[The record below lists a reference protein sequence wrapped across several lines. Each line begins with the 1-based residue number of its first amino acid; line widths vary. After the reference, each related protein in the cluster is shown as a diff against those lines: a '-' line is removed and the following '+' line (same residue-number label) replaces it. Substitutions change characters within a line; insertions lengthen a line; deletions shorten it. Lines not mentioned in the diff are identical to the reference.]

1 MKPIF
6 SLFFL
11 VIILKAHPINPLL
24 EPLYFPSYAQFLNLE
39 PHFIVKKKRAYR
51 PFQWG
56 NTIIIKRHDL
66 EERQSNQPSDI
77 FRQNAEINV
86 SSQMFLKGM
95 SSASS
100 RIMIDSAAQSSA
112 AQ

>member
-11 VIILKAHPINPLL
+11 LMVLKAHPINPLL
-24 EPLYFPSYAQFLNLE
+24 EPLYFPSYTQFLDLE
-39 PHFIVKKKRAYR
+39 PHFVIKKKRAYR

-86 SSQMFLKGM
+86 SSQTFLRGM
-95 SSASS
+95 SNASS
-100 RIMIDSAAQSSA
+100 RIALDSATQ
-112 AQ
+112 

>member
-1 MKPIF
+1 MKAIF

-11 VIILKAHPINPLL
+11 LMVLKAHPINPLL
-24 EPLYFPSYAQFLNLE
+24 EPLYFPNYAQFLNLE
-39 PHFIVKKKRAYR
+39 SHFVIKKKRAYK

-100 RIMIDSAAQSSA
+100 RITLD
-112 AQ
+112 

>member
-1 MKPIF
+1 MKAIF

-11 VIILKAHPINPLL
+11 VIVLKAHPINPLL

-39 PHFIVKKKRAYR
+39 PHIKKKRAYR

-86 SSQMFLKGM
+86 SSQTFLRGM

-100 RIMIDSAAQSSA
+100 RIVIDSVAQ
-112 AQ
+112 

>member
-1 MKPIF
+1 MKAIF

-11 VIILKAHPINPLL
+11 LIVLKANPINPLL

-39 PHFIVKKKRAYR
+39 PHFVIKKKHAYR

-86 SSQMFLKGM
+86 SSQTFLRGM
-95 SSASS
+95 SSNFS
-100 RIMIDSAAQSSA
+100 RIVIDSAAQ
-112 AQ
+112 

>member
-1 MKPIF
+1 MKTIF

-11 VIILKAHPINPLL
+11 LMVLKAHPINPLL
-24 EPLYFPSYAQFLNLE
+24 EPLYFPNYAQFLNLE
-39 PHFIVKKKRAYR
+39 PHFIIKKKHAYR

-95 SSASS
+95 SNASS
-100 RIMIDSAAQSSA
+100 QIALD
-112 AQ
+112 

>member
-11 VIILKAHPINPLL
+11 LMVLKAHPINPLL
-24 EPLYFPSYAQFLNLE
+24 EPLYFPSYTQFLNLE
-39 PHFIVKKKRAYR
+39 PHFVIKKKRAYR

-95 SSASS
+95 SNASS
-100 RIMIDSAAQSSA
+100 RIALDSAAQ
-112 AQ
+112 

>member
-1 MKPIF
+1 M
-6 SLFFL
+6 
-11 VIILKAHPINPLL
+11 VLKAHPINPLL
-24 EPLYFPSYAQFLNLE
+24 EPLYFPSYTQFLNLE
-39 PHFIVKKKRAYR
+39 PHFVIQKKHTYK

-86 SSQMFLKGM
+86 SSQTFLRGM
-95 SSASS
+95 SNASS
-100 RIMIDSAAQSSA
+100 RIALDSTAQ
-112 AQ
+112 

>member
-6 SLFFL
+6 NLFFL
-11 VIILKAHPINPLL
+11 LMVLKAHPINPLL
-24 EPLYFPSYAQFLNLE
+24 EPLYFPNYAQFLNLE
-39 PHFIVKKKRAYR
+39 PHFIVKKKHAYR

-86 SSQMFLKGM
+86 SFQTFLRGM
-95 SSASS
+95 SSVSS
-100 RIMIDSAAQSSA
+100 
-112 AQ
+112 

>member
-1 MKPIF
+1 MKAIF

-11 VIILKAHPINPLL
+11 FIVLKANPINPLL

-39 PHFIVKKKRAYR
+39 PHFIVKKKRTYR
-51 PFQWG
+51 LFQWG

-66 EERQSNQPSDI
+66 EEHQSNQPSDI

-86 SSQMFLKGM
+86 SSQTFLRGM
-95 SSASS
+95 SNASS
-100 RIMIDSAAQSSA
+100 RIALDSAAQ
-112 AQ
+112 

>member
-11 VIILKAHPINPLL
+11 VIVLKAHPINPLL
-24 EPLYFPSYAQFLNLE
+24 EPLYFPNYAQFLNLE
-39 PHFIVKKKRAYR
+39 PHFIIKKKRAYR

-86 SSQMFLKGM
+86 SSQMFLKGI
-95 SSASS
+95 SNASS
-100 RIMIDSAAQSSA
+100 QIALDSAAQ
-112 AQ
+112 

>member
-1 MKPIF
+1 MKAIF

-11 VIILKAHPINPLL
+11 LMVLKAHPINPLL
-24 EPLYFPSYAQFLNLE
+24 EPLYFPSYTQFLNLE
-39 PHFIVKKKRAYR
+39 PHFVIQKKRAYK

-86 SSQMFLKGM
+86 SSQTFLRGM
-95 SSASS
+95 SNASS
-100 RIMIDSAAQSSA
+100 RIALDSAAQ
-112 AQ
+112 

>member
-11 VIILKAHPINPLL
+11 LMVLKAHPINPLL

-39 PHFIVKKKRAYR
+39 SHFIVKKKRAYR

-86 SSQMFLKGM
+86 SFQTFLRGISSVSSQIAL
-95 SSASS
+95 
-100 RIMIDSAAQSSA
+100 DSAAQ
-112 AQ
+112 

>member
-11 VIILKAHPINPLL
+11 LMVLKAHPINPLL
-24 EPLYFPSYAQFLNLE
+24 EPLYFPNYAQFLNLE
-39 PHFIVKKKRAYR
+39 PHFIIKKKHAYR

-86 SSQMFLKGM
+86 SFQTFLRGI

-100 RIMIDSAAQSSA
+100 RIALDSAAQ
-112 AQ
+112 

>member
-11 VIILKAHPINPLL
+11 IIILKAHPINPLL

>member
-1 MKPIF
+1 MKIIF

-11 VIILKAHPINPLL
+11 LMVLKAHPINPLL

-39 PHFIVKKKRAYR
+39 PHFIIKKKRAYR

-95 SSASS
+95 SNASS
-100 RIMIDSAAQSSA
+100 RIALDSAAQ
-112 AQ
+112 

>member
-1 MKPIF
+1 M
-6 SLFFL
+6 
-11 VIILKAHPINPLL
+11 VLKAHPINPLL

-39 PHFIVKKKRAYR
+39 PHFVIKKKHAYR

-86 SSQMFLKGM
+86 SSQTFLREM
-95 SSASS
+95 SSVSS
-100 RIMIDSAAQSSA
+100 QIAFDSAAQ
-112 AQ
+112 

>member
-1 MKPIF
+1 M
-6 SLFFL
+6 
-11 VIILKAHPINPLL
+11 VLKAHPINPLL
-24 EPLYFPSYAQFLNLE
+24 KPLYFPSYAQFLNLE
-39 PHFIVKKKRAYR
+39 SHFVVKKKRTYR

-86 SSQMFLKGM
+86 SSQTFLRGM
-95 SSASS
+95 SSNFS
-100 RIMIDSAAQSSA
+100 RIVIDSAAQ
-112 AQ
+112 

>member
-11 VIILKAHPINPLL
+11 LMVLKAHPINPLL
-24 EPLYFPSYAQFLNLE
+24 EPLYFPNYAQFLNLE
-39 PHFIVKKKRAYR
+39 PHFVVKKKHAYR

-86 SSQMFLKGM
+86 SSQTFLRGM

-100 RIMIDSAAQSSA
+100 RTALDSAAQ
-112 AQ
+112 

>member
-1 MKPIF
+1 M
-6 SLFFL
+6 
-11 VIILKAHPINPLL
+11 VLKAHPINPLL
-24 EPLYFPSYAQFLNLE
+24 EPLFFPSYTQFLDLE
-39 PHFIVKKKRAYR
+39 PHFVIKKKRAYR

-86 SSQMFLKGM
+86 SSQMFLKEM
-95 SSASS
+95 SSVSS
-100 RIMIDSAAQSSA
+100 
-112 AQ
+112 

>member
-1 MKPIF
+1 MKAIF
-6 SLFFL
+6 NLFFL
-11 VIILKAHPINPLL
+11 LMVLKANPINPLL

-86 SSQMFLKGM
+86 SSQTFLRGM
-95 SSASS
+95 SNASS
-100 RIMIDSAAQSSA
+100 QIALDSAAQ
-112 AQ
+112 

>member
-11 VIILKAHPINPLL
+11 LMVLKAHPINPLL
-24 EPLYFPSYAQFLNLE
+24 EPLYFPSYVQFLNLE
-39 PHFIVKKKRAYR
+39 PHFVIKKKRAYR

-86 SSQMFLKGM
+86 SSQTFLRGM
-95 SSASS
+95 SNASS
-100 RIMIDSAAQSSA
+100 RTALDSAAQ
-112 AQ
+112 

>member
-1 MKPIF
+1 M
-6 SLFFL
+6 
-11 VIILKAHPINPLL
+11 KAHPINPLL

-39 PHFIVKKKRAYR
+39 SHFAIKKKRAYR

-86 SSQMFLKGM
+86 SFQTFLRGM
-95 SSASS
+95 SSISS
-100 RIMIDSAAQSSA
+100 RIALDSAAQ
-112 AQ
+112 

>member
-11 VIILKAHPINPLL
+11 LMVLKAHPINPLL

-86 SSQMFLKGM
+86 SSQTFLRGM

-100 RIMIDSAAQSSA
+100 QIVLNSAAQ
-112 AQ
+112 

>member
-6 SLFFL
+6 NLFFL
-11 VIILKAHPINPLL
+11 LMVLKAHPINPLL

-39 PHFIVKKKRAYR
+39 PHFIIKKKRAYR

-86 SSQMFLKGM
+86 SSQTFLRGM

-100 RIMIDSAAQSSA
+100 RTALDSAAQ
-112 AQ
+112 

>member
-1 MKPIF
+1 MKTIF

-11 VIILKAHPINPLL
+11 LITLKAHPINPLL
-24 EPLYFPSYAQFLNLE
+24 EPLFFPSYTQFLDLE
-39 PHFIVKKKRAYR
+39 PHFIIKKKHAYR

-86 SSQMFLKGM
+86 SSQTFLRGM
-95 SSASS
+95 SSTYS
-100 RIMIDSAAQSSA
+100 RIVIDSAAQ
-112 AQ
+112 

>member
-1 MKPIF
+1 MKAIF

-11 VIILKAHPINPLL
+11 VIVLKAHPINPLL

-39 PHFIVKKKRAYR
+39 PHFIVKKKRAYK

-86 SSQMFLKGM
+86 SFQTFLRGM

-100 RIMIDSAAQSSA
+100 RTALDSAAQ
-112 AQ
+112 

>member
-1 MKPIF
+1 MKTIF

-11 VIILKAHPINPLL
+11 LMVLKAHPINPLL
-24 EPLYFPSYAQFLNLE
+24 EPLYFPNYAQFLNLE
-39 PHFIVKKKRAYR
+39 PHFIIKKKRAYR

-86 SSQMFLKGM
+86 SSQMFLKEM
-95 SSASS
+95 SSTYS
-100 RIMIDSAAQSSA
+100 RIVIDSAAQ
-112 AQ
+112 

>member
-1 MKPIF
+1 MKTIF

-11 VIILKAHPINPLL
+11 LMVLKAHPINPLL

-39 PHFIVKKKRAYR
+39 PHFVIKKKHAYR

-86 SSQMFLKGM
+86 SSQTFLKGM
-95 SSASS
+95 SNASS
-100 RIMIDSAAQSSA
+100 RIALDLTAQ
-112 AQ
+112 

>member
-11 VIILKAHPINPLL
+11 VIVLKAHPINPLL
-24 EPLYFPSYAQFLNLE
+24 ESLYFPSYAQFLNLE

-95 SSASS
+95 SNASS
-100 RIMIDSAAQSSA
+100 RIVIDSVVQ
-112 AQ
+112 

>member
-11 VIILKAHPINPLL
+11 LMVLKAHPINPLL

-39 PHFIVKKKRAYR
+39 PHFIIKKKRAYR

-95 SSASS
+95 SNASS
-100 RIMIDSAAQSSA
+100 RIALDSAAQ
-112 AQ
+112 

>member
-1 MKPIF
+1 M
-6 SLFFL
+6 
-11 VIILKAHPINPLL
+11 VLKAHPINPLL
-24 EPLYFPSYAQFLNLE
+24 EPLYFPNYAQFLNLE
-39 PHFIVKKKRAYR
+39 PHFIIKKKHAYR

-86 SSQMFLKGM
+86 SFQTFLRGI

-100 RIMIDSAAQSSA
+100 RIALDSAAQ
-112 AQ
+112 

>member
-11 VIILKAHPINPLL
+11 LMVLKAHPINPLL

-39 PHFIVKKKRAYR
+39 PHFIIKKKRAYR

-56 NTIIIKRHDL
+56 NPIIIKRHDL

-86 SSQMFLKGM
+86 SSQTFLRGM

-100 RIMIDSAAQSSA
+100 RTALDSAAQ
-112 AQ
+112 

>member
-11 VIILKAHPINPLL
+11 VIVLKAHPINPLL

-39 PHFIVKKKRAYR
+39 PHFAIKKKRAYK

-86 SSQMFLKGM
+86 SFQTFLRGM
-95 SSASS
+95 SSTSS
-100 RIMIDSAAQSSA
+100 WIALDSAAQ
-112 AQ
+112 

>member
-11 VIILKAHPINPLL
+11 LMVLKAHPINPLL
-24 EPLYFPSYAQFLNLE
+24 EPLYFPNYAQFLNLE
-39 PHFIVKKKRAYR
+39 PHFIIKKKHAYR

-95 SSASS
+95 SNASS
-100 RIMIDSAAQSSA
+100 RIALDSTTQ
-112 AQ
+112 

>member
-1 MKPIF
+1 MKAIF

-11 VIILKAHPINPLL
+11 LIVLKAHPINPLL
-24 EPLYFPSYAQFLNLE
+24 EPLYFPNYAQFLNLE
-39 PHFIVKKKRAYR
+39 PHFIVKKKHAYR

-86 SSQMFLKGM
+86 SSQMFLKEI
-95 SSASS
+95 SNASS
-100 RIMIDSAAQSSA
+100 RIVLD
-112 AQ
+112 

>member
-11 VIILKAHPINPLL
+11 VIVLKAHPINPLL
-24 EPLYFPSYAQFLNLE
+24 EPLYFPSYAQFLDLE
-39 PHFIVKKKRAYR
+39 PHFVIKKKRAYR

-56 NTIIIKRHDL
+56 NTIIIKRYDL

-86 SSQMFLKGM
+86 SSQTFLRG
-95 SSASS
+95 SATLLH
-100 RIMIDSAAQSSA
+100 A
-112 AQ
+112 